1 MDTNTATLEHEVDDI
16 DISPPQSNG
25 DYEVI
30 PAGVYDAKLVGFK
43 ESLKPDWKV
52 VSDRE
57 KYPDKVEDLYEWVWS
72 FELDVDGEKR
82 QLRGYTSRTW
92 HEKSNGAKFAA
103 TLLGKPKLDG
113 RERTS
118 TRKLIGLPCQLW
130 VVESEKGTNYIK
142 QVLPA
147 KKRNGKAAP
156 RPEPEEEDI
165 LF

>member
-1 MDTNTATLEHEVDDI
+1 MDTQTLEHEVDDI
-16 DISPPQSNG
+16 EISPPLSG
-25 DYEVI
+25 EDRETI
-30 PAGVYDAKLVGFK
+30 PAGVYDAKLIGFK

-57 KYPDKVEDLYEWVWS
+57 KYPDKVEDLYEWVWT
-72 FELDVDGEKR
+72 FELDADGEKR
-82 QLRGYTSRTW
+82 QQRGYTSRTW

-147 KKRNGKAAP
+147 KKHKGAAKAK
-156 RPEPEEEDI
+156 PEREVDYDI
-165 LF
+165 PF